1 MASELYYIPEGAFD
15 NVVNEKI
22 KKADEVII
30 SVSFIFLSGLDL
42 IFDCLKDIC
51 SQAKVTIITSNY
63 LKSTEPKALDRLLI

>member
-22 KKADEVII
+22 KNDDEVII

-42 IFDCLKDIC
+42 IFD
-51 SQAKVTIITSNY
+51 
-63 LKSTEPKALDRLLI
+63 